1 MQHMQDKDFDNLFKD
16 KFMDAEIEPSAHL
29 WNNIKQ
35 ELEPKRK
42 RVFPIYWMAA
52 ACLLVAVT
60 GLILTQEK
68 RTLRLHGKTETLA
81 KTVDVNTTVAE
92 ELQTSGNTAVKADY
106 KEPVAKTNFHLVSNK
121 KQSDEMIKNIQT
133 DLQPKENIERLPIK
147 PLDVM
152 PYDVTKSETTVATAN
167 TGNTSPVNEQMMAQV
182 DHAKTPDTELTEE
195 AESTQNKKGFR
206 NVGDVVNYVIDKVDK
221 REKKLI
227 RFNTDDD
234 DNSSI
239 IGINIGF
246 VKLNSKKNKQNN

>member
-1 MQHMQDKDFDNLFKD
+1 
-16 KFMDAEIEPSAHL
+16 MDAEIEPSADL

-42 RVFPIYWMAA
+42 RVFPIYWVAA
-52 ACLLVAVT
+52 ACVLIAVT

-68 RTLRLHGKTETLA
+68 RTIRLHGKAQVLA
-81 KTVDVNTTVAE
+81 KTEDANTIVKE
-92 ELQTSGNTAVKADY
+92 DLQMPETAVKTDY
-106 KEPVAKTNFHLVSNK
+106 REPVAKTNFHLASNK
-121 KQSDEMIKNIQT
+121 QQSDEMIKNIQT
-133 DLQPKENIERLPIK
+133 DLQPKENIERLPVK

-152 PYDVTKSETTVATAN
+152 PYDVTKSETTVTIAN
-167 TGNTSPVNEQMMAQV
+167 VGNTNPVNQEMIAQV
-182 DHAKTPDTELTEE
+182 DHKTQSADLTEE
-195 AESTQNKKGFR
+195 VESTQSKKGFR

-227 RFNTDDD
+227 RFSTDDD